1 MTAVRVI
8 AWIVIAI
15 MGANMANVLLNSG
28 LHHGV
33 GFDTFLAG
41 SGDPWQLFI
50 NNDLVTGLLFMVSWI
65 AFREKG
71 GRLLDIIAWIW
82 MVMWWGNIVVA
93 VYMLRAAGQAD
104 GDWQRFFLGRRAGVV
119 GAPPVPAAGRAFCG
133 LAAILVSAWLIWSVQ
148 AVGFAAIP
156 TFGYVLGFLP
166 IILSFALVAFPAR
179 AIPVQGGNHVHAEIR

>member
-1 MTAVRVI
+1 MI
-8 AWIVIAI
+8 AWIVIVI

-50 NNDLVTGLLFMVSWI
+50 NNDLVTGLLFMVCWI
-65 AFREKG
+65 ALREKG

-82 MVMWWGNIVVA
+82 MVMWWGNVVVA
-93 VYMLRAAGQAD
+93 VYILRAAGQSD
-104 GDWQRFFLGRRAGVV
+104 GDWQRFFLGRRAGLV
-119 GAPPVPAAGRAFCG
+119 GASSVPAAGRAFCG
-133 LAAILVSAWLIWSVQ
+133 LAAFLVSVWLIWSVR

-179 AIPVQGGNHVHAEIR
+179 GIPVSGGSHVHAEIQ